1 MNLDPYAD
9 PPLFIGVDIGYA
21 RDTLA
26 VSAVFRHPHE
36 RGYCLWGHRIWK
48 PDPKSGLQ
56 VQINKTAVPMLLH
69 LLEHQRVAAV
79 LYDPYQFKSEA
90 QRLEEGGYGRVL
102 REVNQ
107 SSESVIFT
115 NTLHDHI
122 YNHTFYTYPDPELR
136 SHFSWAAGK
145 QTERGWRL
153 VKLKQAK
160 PIDGVVS
167 IAMALMGA
175 TDDLGHTK
183 LPAYRD
189 ETHSPSLMAMP

>member
-1 MNLDPYAD
+1 MNFDPYAD
-9 PPLFIGVDIGYA
+9 PPLFVGVDIGYS

-26 VSAVFRHPHE
+26 VAAVFRNPHE
-36 RGYCLWGHRIWK
+36 RGYCLWGHRIWA
-48 PDPKSGLQ
+48 PDRRTGAQ
-56 VQINKTAVPMLLH
+56 VQINKTAVPLLAH
-69 LLEHQRVAAV
+69 LLEHQRVAQI

-90 QRLEEGGYGRVL
+90 QRLAEDGYGRVL

-107 SSESVIFT
+107 QSESVVFT

-122 YNHTFYTYPDPELR
+122 YNGTFFAYPDAELR

-160 PIDGVVS
+160 PIDGVVAV
-167 IAMALMGA
+167 AMALMGA
-175 TDDLGHTK
+175 TADLGHTK

-189 ETHSPSLMAMP
+189 ETHSPSLMSMP